1 MLIRVKR
8 DEGYYDYVKPQLLD
22 RLIKAEKITSF
33 YRSNGLVVLG
43 VDPVRSAAKTPYN
56 GSERRIAA

>member
-43 VDPVRSAAKTPYN
+43 IDPVRSTAETPYT